1 MERTQ
6 GSGFGET
13 LRRAREAARLTEEQL
28 ADVTRVQARYVHA
41 LEAEDWDA
49 VPPGVIG
56 RGFVRLL
63 AKRLGT
69 AGEALPALYAEARS
83 EEPPVLHAPPGQT
96 FPVALRSSDRGRPV
110 LMAVGFLLC
119 VAAGIWVWSPW
130 TRELPPS
137 AEPVPVAAPT
147 PARPESIPA
156 AEPVEPAEPAQP
168 EVPPPAP
175 VPVLQRLDVVAVEA
189 VWVSVG
195 VDGGRPVGRLLQPGQ
210 REVYEAR
217 ESFVVR
223 LGNAGGVQLMW
234 NGEPLR
240 PPGAPGQVVDLSLP
254 EALGRLRP

>member
-13 LRRAREAARLTEEQL
+13 LRRAREAAGLTEEQL
-28 ADVTRVQARYVHA
+28 AEATRVQARYVHA

-63 AKRLGT
+63 AKRLGP
-69 AGEALPALYAEARS
+69 AGAPLPALYAEARS
-83 EEPPVLHAPPGQT
+83 EEPPVLHTPPGQT
-96 FPVALRSSDRGRPV
+96 FPVALRSSERGRPV
-110 LMAVGFLLC
+110 LMAIGFLLC

-130 TRELPPS
+130 TRELPP
-137 AEPVPVAAPT
+137 PTAPDAVL
-147 PARPESIPA
+147 P
-156 AEPVEPAEPAQP
+156 PAQP
-168 EVPPPAP
+168 ESTPAAAPAEPPPLPPP
-175 VPVLQRLDVVAVEA
+175 VPTPSLQRLDVVAVEA

-195 VDGGRPVGRLLQPGQ
+195 IDGGRPVGRLLQPGQ

-254 EALGRLRP
+254 DALGSLRP

>member
-13 LRRAREAARLTEEQL
+13 LRRAREAAKLTEEQL
-28 ADVTRVQARYVHA
+28 AEVTRVQARYVRA

-69 AGEALPALYAEARS
+69 AGEALPALYAEARR
-83 EEPPVLHAPPGQT
+83 EEPPVLHTPPGQT
-96 FPVALRSSDRGRPV
+96 FPVTLRSSDRGRPV
-110 LMAVGFLLC
+110 LMALGFLLC

-130 TRELPPS
+130 TRELPP
-137 AEPVPVAAPT
+137 APT
-147 PARPESIPA
+147 PVPEAALAPAQPESIPA
-156 AEPVEPAEPAQP
+156 AESAEPAQP
-168 EVPPPAP
+168 ELPPPAA
-175 VPVLQRLDVVAVEA
+175 VPALQRLDIVAVDA

-223 LGNAGGVQLMW
+223 LGNAGGVQLVW

-240 PPGAPGQVVDLSLP
+240 AAGAPGQVVDLSLP

>member
-1 MERTQ
+1 MERTH

-13 LRRAREAARLTEEQL
+13 LRKAREAAELTEEQL
-28 ADVTRVQARYVHA
+28 ARATRVQARYVRA

-69 AGEALPALYAEARS
+69 AGEALPALYAEARP
-83 EEPPVLHAPPGQT
+83 EEPPVLHTPPGQT
-96 FPVALRSSDRGRPV
+96 FPVALRSSNRGRPV
-110 LMAVGFLLC
+110 LMAIGFLLC

-130 TRELPPS
+130 TRELPPPT
-137 AEPVPVAAPT
+137 APEAALP
-147 PARPESIPA
+147 PAQPESVPA
-156 AEPVEPAEPAQP
+156 AEPAAPSQP
-168 EVPPPAP
+168 EPTPPPPPAP
-175 VPVLQRLDVVAVEA
+175 VPSLQRLDVVAVEA

-195 VDGGRPVGRLLQPGQ
+195 IDGGRPVGRLLQSGQ

-223 LGNAGGVQLMW
+223 LGNAGGVQLTW
-234 NGEPLR
+234 NGEPLLA
-240 PPGAPGQVVDLSLP
+240 PGAPGQVVDLSLP